1 MHAPRLEYSL
11 YPESPNTQ
19 RICVDLRA
27 PVPES
32 GQADLRFARWTPG
45 SYKIRDYA
53 RHLLSAK
60 AWVDEEP
67 VRIFKVGLAQ
77 YRVEAP
83 AGRALRVQ
91 FTLLA
96 MDDSVRGA
104 WLDPGRG
111 HFEGAAIFPCLEQYA
126 AQPLRLELRP
136 PAGREHWRV
145 ATALP
150 AAQTAGSYGWGWYEA
165 RHWRHLVD
173 HPLLMGPLEQLQY
186 SVADCEHSFSNVGSD
201 GGFFDRQRLQRDCAR
216 ICETQI
222 RAMGGSPNERYHFL
236 LRVGPAGDG
245 GLEHETSSL
254 LAAGAGSL
262 PQFDADHNRGYERLL
277 GLISHEYF
285 HLWNVKRIRPQAVYD
300 SPLDLEA
307 PFPDLWA
314 YEGVTAYV
322 DDWFL
327 RRSNTRSVE
336 DYLRVL
342 GESLTRLQRTP
353 GRHYQSLVEA
363 SEDAWIRLYQPAPHL
378 PLSTVSY
385 YLKGAMVALA
395 LDLTLRL
402 ESDGELDLIGLLR
415 RQYAQWQDDPSAL
428 APHAL
433 EALTRE
439 LCPAP
444 AVARLMDDCVHG
456 RADPDFA
463 PLLAAF
469 GLQAQRRPASGL
481 NDAGGPNGGRALR
494 ASLGLR
500 FEAGDGNRRVALAEP
515 ESAAARAG
523 VISGDEFLGVDGSTL
538 SLGELEALL
547 RSADPGR
554 EITLHWLHDGRLH
567 KARVQLDPPAE
578 DRWEV
583 RLDPQAD
590 AEARARRAAWL
601 GPEAA

>member
-77 YRVEAP
+77 YQVEAP

-186 SVADCEHSFSNVGSD
+186 SVADCEHSFSIVGSD
-201 GGFFDRQRLQRDCAR
+201 GPNGYGLYDMSAGVHEWCADFYDKSYYAISSDRNPRGPDTGTRRAAR
-216 ICETQI
+216 
-222 RAMGGSPNERYHFL
+222 GGSWR
-236 LRVGPAGDG
+236 
-245 GLEHETSSL
+245 HE
-254 LAAGAGSL
+254 
-262 PQFDADHNRGYERLL
+262 
-277 GLISHEYF
+277 
-285 HLWNVKRIRPQAVYD
+285 IRFSRCSA
-300 SPLDLEA
+300 
-307 PFPDLWA
+307 
-314 YEGVTAYV
+314 
-322 DDWFL
+322 
-327 RRSNTRSVE
+327 R
-336 DYLRVL
+336 
-342 GESLTRLQRTP
+342 
-353 GRHYQSLVEA
+353 
-363 SEDAWIRLYQPAPHL
+363 
-378 PLSTVSY
+378 
-385 YLKGAMVALA
+385 
-395 LDLTLRL
+395 
-402 ESDGELDLIGLLR
+402 
-415 RQYAQWQDDPSAL
+415 SAL
-428 APHAL
+428 APDKQFSDFGFRCAL
-433 EALTRE
+433 
-439 LCPAP
+439 
-444 AVARLMDDCVHG
+444 
-456 RADPDFA
+456 
-463 PLLAAF
+463 
-469 GLQAQRRPASGL
+469 
-481 NDAGGPNGGRALR
+481 
-494 ASLGLR
+494 
-500 FEAGDGNRRVALAEP
+500 
-515 ESAAARAG
+515 
-523 VISGDEFLGVDGSTL
+523 
-538 SLGELEALL
+538 
-547 RSADPGR
+547 
-554 EITLHWLHDGRLH
+554 
-567 KARVQLDPPAE
+567 
-578 DRWEV
+578 
-583 RLDPQAD
+583 
-590 AEARARRAAWL
+590 
-601 GPEAA
+601 